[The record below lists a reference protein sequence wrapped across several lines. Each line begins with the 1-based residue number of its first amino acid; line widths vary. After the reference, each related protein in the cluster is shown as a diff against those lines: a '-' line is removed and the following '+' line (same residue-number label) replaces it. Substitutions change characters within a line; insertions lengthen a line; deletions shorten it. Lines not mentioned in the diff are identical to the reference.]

1 MARWQL
7 VSVGLTYPVLIA
19 GILFGAAGR
28 WDVPM
33 FWAYVGLWFTLG
45 MIVTLTADLDLARE
59 RWRPGG
65 ESKDNLAALRL
76 LGMLLM
82 GGQWVIA
89 GLDVGRYHWSDTVP
103 IGVQA
108 LGLAGLTAALAVVRW
123 AQSVNR
129 FFSSAIRI
137 QRDRGHHVVTSGPY
151 RYVRHPGYTAFSL
164 GWICSALI
172 LGSWWSL
179 VPSLAFIALLVRR
192 TAVEDRFLQAELEG
206 YAEYARKVRYRL
218 LPGLW

>member
-1 MARWQL
+1 MARWQFAL
-7 VSVGLTYPVLIA
+7 FGLTFPVLIA
-19 GILFGAAGR
+19 GILFSAAGR

-33 FWAYVGLWFTLG
+33 FWFYVGLWLTLG
-45 MIVTLTADLDLARE
+45 VIMTCTADLDLARE

-65 ESKDNLAALRL
+65 ESKDSLVALRL
-76 LGMLLM
+76 LGMLCM
-82 GGQWVIA
+82 GGQWVVA

-108 LGLAGLTAALAVVRW
+108 LGLAGFTAGLAVVRW
-123 AQSVNR
+123 SQSVNR

-137 QRDRGHHVVTSGPY
+137 QRDRGQHVVTSGPY
-151 RYVRHPGYTAFSL
+151 RYVRHPGYAAFIL

-172 LGSWWSL
+172 LGSWGSL
-179 VPSLAFIALLVRR
+179 LPSLAFSALLVRR

-206 YAEYARKVRYRL
+206 YAQYARKVRYRL
-218 LPGLW
+218 VPGLW